1 VADASNNRHRRS
13 GGRPPKF
20 SEPRR
25 PVTVTLPQ
33 RTLDLLQ
40 GISADRAKAIVKAV
54 DAVMRTTEPAG
65 RVEVVE
71 MSDGVGLLV
80 MPFHQGLQDLP
91 WLTMIEIAPGR
102 FLLTIESDTP
112 IERIEVAIGDM
123 LLKAEGAPPHE
134 TAILHELLGRL
145 GALRR
150 HAKIR
155 KAEVLCIT
163 TSDDAA
169 AV

>member
-1 VADASNNRHRRS
+1 MGEARNTRRKRP

-33 RTLDLLQ
+33 RTLDLLR

-54 DAVMRTTEPAG
+54 DAVMRTTEPKA

-71 MSDGVGLLV
+71 MSVGLGLLV
-80 MPFHQGLQDLP
+80 MPFHQGLHDIP

-102 FLLTIESDTP
+102 HLLVVEPGTP

-123 LLKAEGAPPHE
+123 LLEAQDTASHETDFLRELADRVGEMRRSAKLSKAE
-134 TAILHELLGRL
+134 ILCVTV
-145 GALRR
+145 A
-150 HAKIR
+150 A
-155 KAEVLCIT
+155 
-163 TSDDAA
+163 DA
-169 AV
+169 